1 MQIYIAAE
9 ANMKQMCERRGF
21 LSERIGF
28 LSEREENDD
37 VRGRVL
43 CEREDILCERG
54 NNGMMKNAG
63 LTHLPA

>member
-1 MQIYIAAE
+1 MKNYHLQIYNLGE

-21 LSERIGF
+21 LSERMGF

-43 CEREDILCERG
+43 CEREVILCERG
-54 NNGMMKNAG
+54 NNRVMEK
-63 LTHLPA
+63 